1 LVDDLRLIRPRE
13 LRGAALIAA
22 ALVGVAAIAFAYLR
36 PVMRPPYVTP
46 LAAQITIQSW
56 QFADSRNGWVAVRRQ
71 DTASGRS
78 ALFATHDGGATW
90 ARLSL
95 QVPSAYV
102 TWLRVFDADH
112 GMVQLARDQSDGRG
126 SLLATDDGGA
136 TWHDLR
142 LPDQPAVGTAW
153 FLDRQHGWF
162 LTQAASNSPQGTA
175 LTRTVDG
182 GRTWQLLW
190 RMNAADP
197 DAGRGLPWAGHKG
210 PLTFL
215 TPQRGFIAAAEL
227 DGPLRLFGTS
237 DGGADWAPVALPDIS
252 PQPVPDTGLPRA
264 VATSE
269 VQAFSPAA
277 VGFASVRLD
286 EPARLQPLGWVY
298 LSADLGVTWE
308 ARPLP
313 DPSYR
318 FRVQPA
324 VLLGVDRWWL
334 ADGRQLWTTS
344 DGGHH
349 WEFQDAILPGTAV
362 LGSLQAANAGEAW
375 SAGWTS
381 PAGDADALLLRTIDG
396 GAHWSAVRLP
406 RLG

>member
-1 LVDDLRLIRPRE
+1 LVDDLRLVRPRE

-22 ALVGVAAIAFAYLR
+22 ALVGVAVIAFAYLR

-46 LAAQITIQSW
+46 PAAQITIQSW

-78 ALFATHDGGATW
+78 ELFATHDGGGSWT
-90 ARLSL
+90 RLSL

-126 SLLATDDGGA
+126 SLLGTDNGAA

-190 RMNAADP
+190 RMNAASP
-197 DAGRGLPWAGHKG
+197 DAGHGLPWAGVKG

-215 TPQRGFIAAAEL
+215 TPERGFLAAAEP
-227 DGPLRLFGTS
+227 DGSLRLFGTG
-237 DGGADWAPVALPDIS
+237 DGGADWSPIELPDIG
-252 PQPVPDTGLPRA
+252 PPRPA
-264 VATSE
+264 LARAAATTE
-269 VQAFSPAA
+269 VQSFSASA
-277 VGFASVRLD
+277 VEFASVRLD
-286 EPARLQPLGWVY
+286 EPARLQPVGWIF
-298 LSADLGVTWE
+298 LSADQGRTWE
-308 ARPLP
+308 ARSLP
-313 DPSYR
+313 DPGHP
-318 FRVQPA
+318 FRVQPTA
-324 VLLGVDRWWL
+324 LLGEDRWWL

-344 DGGHH
+344 DGGQH
-349 WEFQDAILPGTAV
+349 WDLKDAALPGSAV
-362 LGSLQAANAGEAW
+362 LGSLQAANGGEAW
-375 SAGWTS
+375 SAGWSS
-381 PAGDADALLLRTIDG
+381 PAADADALLLRTLDG